1 MRLNG
6 MQKYHLMDAGEV
18 TPEVITYLMY
28 GRIAAPVLG
37 NGMKITYF
45 LWKLIILLI
54 QARR

>member
-1 MRLNG
+1 
-6 MQKYHLMDAGEV
+6 MDAGEV